1 MAEANHRLTQSPTI
15 RITTA
20 AHCLAMLRSRNAVK
34 DELRK
39 HGVKASH
46 LSARDISVWAQLF
59 LEDHRAELIPAALA
73 QARAMI
79 ASGALGKRAAAKFN
93 HFDCAELRC
102 KMTTIGYA
110 RVSTDGQTR
119 IQPHAMQRRK
129 RYLQRSR
136 AAQRLIEPSLLRRWL
151 R

>member
-1 MAEANHRLTQSPTI
+1 MIQL
-15 RITTA
+15 TTA

-79 ASGALGKRAAAKFN
+79 LSGAMGKRAQKEFIKHSGIEQSQGERSVAN
-93 HFDCAELRC
+93 
-102 KMTTIGYA
+102 
-110 RVSTDGQTR
+110 GQ
-119 IQPHAMQRRK
+119 
-129 RYLQRSR
+129 S
-136 AAQRLIEPSLLRRWL
+136 
-151 R
+151 